1 MIDVKMMAKSKNAG
15 GSSATPG
22 SGAVTGGAMS
32 EAAHAAVAD
41 RAKQA
46 DKAKNADTAGYADS
60 SGKAAKADYA
70 TKAGDIDVDAET
82 LSNHYL
88 RKDAEDTAKKLI
100 AFDEGLQVGGDGT
113 LDVLGTSNFEDNE
126 SHHGEAGFYAGAYFY
141 DDISANGCADF
152 YGVTRSTRG
161 IQSHDFL
168 ESTQRGYALAKTAE
182 GKYRLS
188 ITDLEVWGKAVF
200 QELEIRKL
208 SHVGGNV
215 YLSGAGG
222 KIAYVKTL
230 YGSGGVVT
238 GYRCYLLADDGTT
251 ATQNLWQAGDQAR
264 CQTFRIQEGS
274 HTGVANRSYWR
285 LVSAVSS
292 KPVAITEVQKIDGS
306 TQTVT
311 LYEGKLFHY
320 IDLSATDCLAGS
332 DIPEEG
338 DTIVLDGC
346 RDSAQADR
354 QGVLLLES
362 TGPDTPR
369 IVAYKGI
376 DSFSH
381 EGREVFVL
389 APGGVTMLADSFS
402 FVSGGSTMSM
412 SQLLQTVTSIK
423 STVAEVSS
431 TASTAFSTASAA
443 QSSAEA
449 AQRSAS
455 SAASS
460 AASANQKA
468 EAAQGTA
475 NTAQST
481 ANTAQTSANAAQS
494 TANTAQSTAKAAQN
508 TANAAQNTA
517 NTANAS
523 ANQANQ
529 AVDNLKS
536 DLGTAQPSVLKN
548 YTTTV
553 EQTARKWSVRASEQM
568 AGRRNLLWGSDFRR
582 CDNLLYQSS
591 ANIGYATSATHGRDG
606 HVAFKASAAGNGTS
620 EFLGVFWREEG
631 GCIRIK
637 RNTRYTVSVWV
648 KCDNTQAEIH
658 SELYYRSAADSTTR
672 ITGPT
677 PLSDQGGWHGVFKVA
692 EAGTYGLYTFH
703 FDTGADY
710 DFLELALFLYSG
722 ADGKTAA
729 TAYFCMPMLEE
740 GDTYGGWTL
749 SERDGE
755 YVGGNLL
762 EDTRTL
768 VPTSSSSNLQF
779 ANGVSQ
785 LAYEQA
791 YAVAHAKAEE
801 SGLAEI
807 MQFSNLFGGTLELA
821 QGKEYVFSFLAR
833 GQGVLNAY
841 LYHDS
846 SPRIYVEGDD
856 GKEYPTHYT
865 DGCYNMQLTPGWRRR
880 WVHWRIEG
888 DGLPHHVLLRAING
902 AEVWVAQPKLEEGSA
917 PTPYSESHADLIDR
931 STARQAGMEVSASD
945 GVLLYGDKVRIKN
958 GDATAALFEGGKISA
973 TFIDADRIDVKHL
986 WAMSEDGKDKVG
998 YFGNYEMEACRLEDG
1013 TFVPFFLGADTAGN
1027 APTYITSKGQLV
1039 TTSAR
1044 LGSWTLKDGGM
1055 YYDSGYEGQDPG
1067 MALYNDY
1074 LIFRGYN
1081 RVLNQSTMKW
1091 VSTRNRLVW
1100 IGEAT
1105 PTEGKFP
1112 WKQSDI
1118 WIDDT
1123 AKTGENVSKVGLR
1136 VSVEGCDD
1144 SLQDSS
1150 SYYDGSLG
1158 SSDVYGNFA
1167 IYAEK
1172 GMHAGLRP
1180 AYRKIKTSK
1189 VTLTDMDFVVD
1200 IDGGESCRLYM
1211 PASPQRGQMY
1221 FINHTSN
1228 GALYINGNGHKV
1240 WVQAFG
1246 DSDELSFTTNG
1257 EMIIAI
1263 WNGAAWL
1270 LKWIRGNWN

>member
-1 MIDVKMMAKSKNAG
+1 MINIKMLSKSKNAG
-15 GSSATPG
+15 GTGSAPG
-22 SGAVTGGAMS
+22 SGTIGGGAIS

-46 DKAKNADTAGYADS
+46 DKAKHADTAGYADS

-82 LSNHYL
+82 LAAHYL

-100 AFDEGLQVGGDGT
+100 AFDGGLQVGDDGL

-126 SHHGEAGFYAGAYFY
+126 THHGEAGFYAGAYFY

-168 ESTQRGYALAKTAE
+168 ESIQRGYALAKTAE

-215 YLSGAGG
+215 YLSGAGS

-230 YGSGGVVT
+230 YGTEGAVT

-251 ATQNLWQAGDQAR
+251 ATQNLWLKGDQAR
-264 CQTFRIQEGS
+264 CQSFNISEGS
-274 HTGVANRSYWR
+274 HQGVANKSYWR
-285 LVSAVSS
+285 LVTAVSAQ
-292 KPVAITEVQKIDGS
+292 PVAITEVQKIDGS

-332 DIPEEG
+332 DTPEEG

-346 RDSAQADR
+346 RNSAQADR

-362 TGPDTPR
+362 TGTDTPR

-381 EGREVFVL
+381 EDREVFVL
-389 APGGVTMLADSFS
+389 APGGVTMHADSFS
-402 FVSGGSTMSM
+402 FISQGSTVSM
-412 SQLLQTVTSIK
+412 SQLLQTVNGIK
-423 STVAEVSS
+423 SSVAEVSS

-443 QSSAEA
+443 KSSAEA

-468 EAAQGTA
+468 EAAQTTA
-475 NTAQST
+475 NTAQ
-481 ANTAQTSANAAQS
+481 
-494 TANTAQSTAKAAQN
+494 N
-508 TANAAQNTA
+508 TANK
-517 NTANAS
+517 
-523 ANQANQ
+523 ANQS
-529 AVDNLKS
+529 VDGLKN
-536 DLGTAQPSVLKN
+536 DLGTAQPSILKN

-582 CDNLLYQSS
+582 RDNLQYQSTPDL
-591 ANIGYATSATHGRDG
+591 GYATSATHGRDG
-606 HVAFKASAAGNGTS
+606 HIAFKATTTGNGTL
-620 EFLGVFWREEG
+620 EYLGIFWREEG

-637 RNTRYTVSVWV
+637 RNTRYTFSVWV
-648 KCDNTQAEIH
+648 KCSNTQAEIH
-658 SELYYRSAADSTTR
+658 SEMYYRTAADSTQR
-672 ITGPT
+672 IEGPM
-677 PLSDQGGWHGVFKVA
+677 PVSDQGAWHGIFKVTQA
-692 EAGTYGLYTFH
+692 DTYELYTYH

-710 DFLELALFLYSG
+710 DFMELNVFLYSG
-722 ADGKTAA
+722 NDGKTAA

-755 YVGGNLL
+755 CVGGNLL

-791 YAVAHAKAEE
+791 YAVAHAKAEA
-801 SGLAEI
+801 SGLAEV
-807 MQFSNLFGGTLELA
+807 MQFSNFFGGTLPLA

-833 GQGVLNAY
+833 GTGTLVAY
-841 LYHDS
+841 LYHDGK
-846 SPRIYVEGDD
+846 PRIYVEGDD
-856 GKEYPTHYT
+856 GKEDTTHQA
-865 DGCYNMQLTPGWRRR
+865 DGYYQALLTPEWRRR

-888 DGLPHHVLLRAING
+888 DNLPRHVLLRAING

-931 STARQAGMEVSASD
+931 STARQAGMEVSAAD

-986 WAMSEDGKDKVG
+986 WAMSEDGKTKVG
-998 YFGNYEMEACRLEDG
+998 YFGNYEVDACKLDDG
-1013 TFVPFFLGADTAGN
+1013 TLAPFFLGSDTAKN
-1027 APTYITSKGQLV
+1027 APTYITSKGKLV
-1039 TTSAR
+1039 TKSAT
-1044 LGSWTLKDGGM
+1044 LGSWTLKEGMM
-1055 YYDSGYEGQDPG
+1055 YYDTGIDGQDYG
-1067 MALYNDY
+1067 MALYNDF
-1074 LIFRGYN
+1074 LVFRGYN
-1081 RVLNQSTMKW
+1081 WQYNETTGKPVT
-1091 VSTRNRLVW
+1091 TRNRLIFV
-1100 IGEAT
+1100 GEVT
-1105 PTEGKFP
+1105 PVEGTFP

-1118 WIDDT
+1118 WIDDS
-1123 AKTGENVSKVGLR
+1123 AKTQENVLKAGLR
-1136 VSVEGCDD
+1136 LSVEGCDD
-1144 SLQDSS
+1144 SLQDGD
-1150 SYYDGSLG
+1150 SYNG
-1158 SSDVYGNFA
+1158 SSETTNKVYGNFA
-1167 IYAEK
+1167 IYAER
-1172 GMHAGLRP
+1172 GMYGGLRP
-1180 AYRKIKTSK
+1180 TYRKITKAQI
-1189 VTLTDMDFVVD
+1189 TLTDMDFMVD
-1200 IDGGESCRLYM
+1200 IDCGGNCRLYL

-1221 FINHTSN
+1221 FINHTSL
-1228 GALYINGNGHKV
+1228 GTLYINGNGHKV
-1240 WVQAFG
+1240 WVQGKG
-1246 DSDELSFTTNG
+1246 DGAELSFITNG
-1257 EMIIAI
+1257 EMIIAF
-1263 WNGAAWL
+1263 WNGATWV
-1270 LKWIRGNWN
+1270 LKWIRGNWD